1 MRGNLAARRLRLIAL
16 AVVCGVV
23 SCLGGCRPSATS
35 EASLITGGDIERGRS
50 AIGKYGCAA
59 CHTIPGI
66 DGATAT
72 VGPPLDRIAVR
83 TYLGGHLTNS
93 PGNMI
98 RWIQKPQEVDPKNA
112 MPNMGV
118 TDQDARDIA
127 AYLYT
132 LR

>member
-1 MRGNLAARRLRLIAL
+1 MRGDFRTHLAIA
-16 AVVCGVV
+16 VCLVA
-23 SCLGGCRPSATS
+23 SFAAACRPSGPS
-35 EASLITGGDIERGRS
+35 EASMITGGDVERGRT

-66 DGATAT
+66 AGATAT
-72 VGPPLDRIAVR
+72 VGPPLERIAVR

-98 RWIQKPQEVDPKNA
+98 RWIQKPQEVDPNNA

-118 TDQDARDIA
+118 TDQDAKDIA